1 MTREHEPHHKL
12 PQFPARF
19 VRVPEARLRF
29 GDRVDRVGAFL
40 WKPDAL
46 ADAVIAEIESLPPGE
61 GWKIVEE
68 ACAKGIDAI
77 SRPPPAIATLFAQT
91 EAVPAWVDWETVH
104 RGGAVL
110 LRAGI
115 LGGVVLGSE
124 SLPLGYASP
133 GGNKPLVMS
142 GRLEKQALR
151 RLNETAR
158 FVQAVCRKN
167 GMKPRGEGYHITVK
181 VRLMHAQVRSM
192 ILRSGKW
199 KPELWGL
206 PVNQHDMG
214 GTGLLFSL
222 ILLDGLR
229 KLGMVISDR
238 DAEAYMHLWR
248 WVSHVIGVDTEIAP
262 TSEADGNRLAA
273 LIRATEADPDAD
285 SRALMRALLFAEVNG
300 AKTRERRRV
309 GRAKAHIGAVFTRML
324 CGDDIADKLGVER
337 TPLELTRPLLRRLVK
352 TGDFVMRNVPGAE
365 KQALAV
371 GIRYWDRVIEIG
383 LAGAMA
389 EFGLPDSLAA

>member
-1 MTREHEPHHKL
+1 MTKHEAIAL

-29 GDRVDRVGAFL
+29 GDRVDRIGAFL

-46 ADAVIAEIESLPPGE
+46 ADAVVEEIESLPQGE
-61 GWKIVEE
+61 GWKLVEE
-68 ACAKGIDAI
+68 ACEKGIDAI
-77 SRPPPAIATLFAQT
+77 ARPPKAIAALFEQT
-91 EAVPAWVDWETVH
+91 EAVPPWVDWDTLN
-104 RGGAVL
+104 RGGTVL

-115 LGGVVLGSE
+115 LGGIVLASE

-158 FVQAVCRKN
+158 FVQAVSRKN
-167 GMKPRGEGYHITVK
+167 GMKPRGDGYHITVK
-181 VRLMHAQVRSM
+181 VRLMHAQVRRM

-206 PVNQHDMG
+206 PVNQHDMS
-214 GTGLLFSL
+214 GTQLLFSTV
-222 ILLDGLR
+222 LLGGLR
-229 KLGMVISDR
+229 KLGMSISESDS
-238 DAEAYMHLWR
+238 EAYMHLWR
-248 WVSHVIGVDTEIAP
+248 WVAHVIGVDHDIAP
-262 TSEADGNRLAA
+262 TSERDGNRLADV
-273 LIRATEADPDAD
+273 IRATEADPDAD
-285 SRALMRALLFAEVNG
+285 SRALTRALMFAEVN
-300 AKTRERRRV
+300 AATTREQRRV
-309 GRAKAHIGAVFTRML
+309 GRAKAHVGAVFTRML
-324 CGDDIADKLGVER
+324 CGDDMADMLGIER
-337 TPLELTRPLLRRLVK
+337 TPLELTRPLVRRLVR

-365 KQALAV
+365 RQALAV

-389 EFGLPDSLAA
+389 EFGLPASLAA